1 MSRPL
6 ERIAYASDASFYRLI
21 PQAVVQPV
29 SIEEIRALFSFSRG
43 HHIPLT
49 FRAAGTSLSGQAI
62 TDGILVDISNHWDRI
77 RVEADGARV
86 RVQPGAIGSWVNA
99 VLKPYHRRMGP
110 DPASIDACMMGG
122 ILANNASGMCCGVV
136 ENSYH
141 TLDSLTFVLPNGLLV
156 DTATPAA
163 NDQILQQVPRV
174 THGLMDL
181 KHRIEANPVLCERI
195 RAKYRTKNT
204 TGYTLNAFLDFS
216 TPADILG
223 HLMIGSE
230 GTLGF
235 IAEAV
240 LRTFPDY
247 SLKYTGLLFFAS
259 AQAASTAILPLRDSG
274 ARALEIMDRAA
285 LRSVEHQA
293 GAPPALQHLPE
304 SAAGLLV
311 EFQCSTA
318 DELAHFRRQA
328 VKVCETIPLLGAP
341 AFTENPVEQATLWK
355 LRKGMLPSIGAMRAQ
370 GTTVIIEDVAFP
382 LERLA
387 GAITDLQTLFRQHGY
402 TEAIIFGHAKDG
414 NLHFV
419 ITQSFNDDEAVRRY
433 ECFMVDVVTLV
444 VTKYDGALKAEH
456 GAGRNIAPFVETEWG
471 REAYAIMRELKT
483 LIDPDG
489 LLNPGVIVN
498 PDPQAHLRNLKTL
511 PVVEPEVDQ
520 CIECGFC
527 EPKCPSRRLT
537 LTPRQRIVV
546 RREVARLRTVQA
558 NPELLE
564 SLLADYRYAG
574 LDTCAVDGLCAT
586 ACPVNINTGDL
597 VKRLRAEVISQRAQ
611 SQARFL
617 AQHFAVLEYLVH
629 TAVRA
634 GHAAQAFVG
643 VEAIVN
649 LTRGAERL
657 LGRRLPKWNAVVP
670 KVAAHQPPTTQ
681 REAAEAVYF
690 PTCLSRVMGSASSE
704 APSLIETMLTVAAR
718 AGTQLWIPADCVG
731 LCCGMPFGSKGYATA
746 YQETLHHT
754 IERMWAWSGAGRLP
768 IVIDASSCAYT
779 LRTCGSALT
788 SADQERL
795 QRLTLL
801 DSVEFVHDVLLP
813 KLIIHRLPD
822 EVVLHPNCALRKMD
836 LADKLANVARAC
848 AASVS
853 IPLNLECCAFA
864 GDRGLL
870 FPELTASATAPEVAE
885 VCARAYDGYYSSNL
899 TCEMGMRLATSKPY
913 CSILYLVE
921 RSTRATTRQ
930 GGAG

>member
-1 MSRPL
+1 MTLQAELAAILEPGRVLTRPL

-122 ILANNASGMCCGVV
+122 VLANNASGMCCGVV

-156 DTATPAA
+156 DTATPGA
-163 NDQILQQVPRV
+163 NDQILQQAPKV

-181 KHRIEANPVLCERI
+181 KHRIEANPILCERI

-259 AQAASTAILPLRDSG
+259 VQAASTAILPLKDSG

-293 GAPPALQHLPE
+293 GAPPALQHIPE

-328 VKVCETIPLLGAP
+328 AKVCETIPLLGAP

-355 LRKGMLPSIGAMRAQ
+355 LRKGMFPSIGAMRAQ

-387 GAITDLQTLFRQHGY
+387 DAITDLQTLFRQHGY
-402 TEAIIFGHAKDG
+402 TADSGQVAHVKRSMPHSRGREDAG
-414 NLHFV
+414 
-419 ITQSFNDDEAVRRY
+419 QSHCTSAVR
-433 ECFMVDVVTLV
+433 
-444 VTKYDGALKAEH
+444 H
-456 GAGRNIAPFVETEWG
+456 G
-471 REAYAIMRELKT
+471 
-483 LIDPDG
+483 PD
-489 LLNPGVIVN
+489 
-498 PDPQAHLRNLKTL
+498 
-511 PVVEPEVDQ
+511 
-520 CIECGFC
+520 
-527 EPKCPSRRLT
+527 
-537 LTPRQRIVV
+537 
-546 RREVARLRTVQA
+546 
-558 NPELLE
+558 
-564 SLLADYRYAG
+564 
-574 LDTCAVDGLCAT
+574 
-586 ACPVNINTGDL
+586 
-597 VKRLRAEVISQRAQ
+597 
-611 SQARFL
+611 
-617 AQHFAVLEYLVH
+617 
-629 TAVRA
+629 
-634 GHAAQAFVG
+634 
-643 VEAIVN
+643 
-649 LTRGAERL
+649 
-657 LGRRLPKWNAVVP
+657 
-670 KVAAHQPPTTQ
+670 
-681 REAAEAVYF
+681 
-690 PTCLSRVMGSASSE
+690 SA
-704 APSLIETMLTVAAR
+704 
-718 AGTQLWIPADCVG
+718 
-731 LCCGMPFGSKGYATA
+731 
-746 YQETLHHT
+746 
-754 IERMWAWSGAGRLP
+754 
-768 IVIDASSCAYT
+768 
-779 LRTCGSALT
+779 
-788 SADQERL
+788 
-795 QRLTLL
+795 
-801 DSVEFVHDVLLP
+801 
-813 KLIIHRLPD
+813 
-822 EVVLHPNCALRKMD
+822 
-836 LADKLANVARAC
+836 
-848 AASVS
+848 
-853 IPLNLECCAFA
+853 
-864 GDRGLL
+864 
-870 FPELTASATAPEVAE
+870 
-885 VCARAYDGYYSSNL
+885 
-899 TCEMGMRLATSKPY
+899 
-913 CSILYLVE
+913 
-921 RSTRATTRQ
+921 
-930 GGAG
+930 